1 MLFGDIN
8 LKDNL
13 NEEEDYI
20 IVNPT
25 IWRYLYTIYDGIPIL
40 RHAIKNFDKKEEIED
55 AETII
60 EVNLVKLYI
69 FEVPRENKQDFYEV
83 ALASRNWDL
92 SEVRM
97 KI

>member
-13 NEEEDYI
+13 NEGEDYV
-20 IVNPT
+20 IVNPE

-40 RHAIKNFDKKEEIED
+40 RYAIKNFDKKEDIED

-60 EVNLVKLYI
+60 EVNKVKLYI
-69 FEVPRENKQDFYEV
+69 FEVPRENKQDYYEM
-83 ALASRNWDL
+83 ALVSRNWDL
-92 SEVRM
+92 LDV
-97 KI
+97 KIKI